1 MDRKNIDVKLRLP
14 NGKEKQF
21 TVHRKKNWKTDLKQQ
36 IKHHYPRTDAI
47 ELVEELSEKK
57 LSSGNP
63 LQSNVMFKIEDHYY
77 ALGHVTAKLQ
87 EG

>member
-1 MDRKNIDVKLRLP
+1 
-14 NGKEKQF
+14 
-21 TVHRKKNWKTDLKQQ
+21 
-36 IKHHYPRTDAI
+36 PRTDAI